1 MELLNLP
8 PNQISQITPTGL
20 STDGSVI
27 AGYDDAFA
35 TTIPV
40 AYLWTLANNS
50 FDVLP
55 DAFQINGISGDGS
68 IAVGHLPHP
77 NPPFFSPNV
86 PDQPMRWSQ
95 LNGIEN
101 LTKGGS
107 TAEMSAT
114 AISSDGSTIVGYA
127 GSYSPG
133 YYLGDST
140 QACYWP
146 SVFDIHYL
154 DPLPGGTHAR
164 ANAVSADGGVIV
176 GYALLLSF
184 WSNEVGG
191 EICILDE
198 LYVDPGHR
206 SRGHVTGLVEALMR
220 GDGPWPGG
228 AALELEVSPDN
239 SRARALYEKLGFRNI
254 KNTMMRIRRH

>member
-1 MELLNLP
+1 MPWRAATPADDEA
-8 PNQISQITPTGL
+8 ITSRCLALYHEDP
-20 STDGSVI
+20 SDG
-27 AGYDDAFA
+27 
-35 TTIPV
+35 PV
-40 AYLWTLANNS
+40 GVENIRATLAR
-50 FDVLP
+50 L
-55 DAFQINGISGDGS
+55 
-68 IAVGHLPHP
+68 
-77 NPPFFSPNV
+77 
-86 PDQPMRWSQ
+86 R
-95 LNGIEN
+95 
-101 LTKGGS
+101 
-107 TAEMSAT
+107 AEPVRGKAL
-114 AISSDGSTIVGYA
+114 A
-127 GSYSPG
+127 
-133 YYLGDST
+133 
-140 QACYWP
+140 
-146 SVFDIHYL
+146 L
-154 DPLPGGTHAR
+154 DE
-164 ANAVSADGGVIV
+164 GGVIV